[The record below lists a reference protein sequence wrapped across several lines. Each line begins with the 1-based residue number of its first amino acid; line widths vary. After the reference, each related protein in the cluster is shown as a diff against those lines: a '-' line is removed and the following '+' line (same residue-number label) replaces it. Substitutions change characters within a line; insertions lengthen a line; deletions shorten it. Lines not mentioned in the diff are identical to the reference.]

1 MDINVHSW
9 PVKLQLLLARWRHL
23 LLWSPFWL
31 NCHYRLFQIPNVL
44 LQFNRNNKKNSNNN
58 QNKNNDNMFLILIA
72 IRNPNSYPIFAQ
84 GPKVNL
90 MPKLIPLGRRA
101 SKRKDVYLDPPVVV
115 KEVRMLFHH
124 CCRLINVYVYLGHT
138 VCFFSCALKT
148 WPVLDDGCHLCHQWN
163 AWMIL
168 EVETFRYTIIYQN
181 TMNGCGQDALLF
193 LLSCNFFYV
202 ACNVCWGQKNF
213 LADVSWVVQSQRTQG
228 WCQHRAATFEA
239 ESRIAERE
247 GVLKDALTLGTA

>member
-1 MDINVHSW
+1 M
-9 PVKLQLLLARWRHL
+9 
-23 LLWSPFWL
+23 
-31 NCHYRLFQIPNVL
+31 
-44 LQFNRNNKKNSNNN
+44 
-58 QNKNNDNMFLILIA
+58 
-72 IRNPNSYPIFAQ
+72 
-84 GPKVNL
+84 
-90 MPKLIPLGRRA
+90 
-101 SKRKDVYLDPPVVV
+101 
-115 KEVRMLFHH
+115 
-124 CCRLINVYVYLGHT
+124 
-138 VCFFSCALKT
+138 FFSCALKT

-193 LLSCNFFYV
+193 LLSCIFFYV